1 MHCDAHTTLDIQH
14 AIYLL
19 SHTHTQTHT
28 HTHTHTQRE
37 RERERERERYSDR
50 RGQTV
55 SVSALVGRYAML
67 CLLLIT
73 QLFITDAEFLT
84 YSFELKCD

>member
-19 SHTHTQTHT
+19 SHTHTETHT
-28 HTHTHTQRE
+28 HTHTH
-37 RERERERERYSDR
+37 RERERERYSDR

-73 QLFITDAEFLT
+73 QLFIMDAEFLT